1 MFGFI
6 KPINCK
12 KLKKLIVLA
21 FLLASLTAS
30 AQNISGLVLANK
42 DKSPVPYASVAL
54 LQLPDSSILT
64 GVITLGSGEFT
75 FDNINPGKYYV
86 KISYLG
92 YAPNGQSVEL
102 TSQKPKAV
110 IDTIF
115 LNESTQTLDEVTV
128 TGDRLKGQE
137 LVDRTVY
144 SIPAAVAQSSS
155 NGYEILKKIP
165 QVQVDF
171 QNNVTMNGSTNF
183 IIQVDGKQRD
193 KEFLAKLSP
202 EDIQSIEIINNPS
215 GKYEGNIDGVIN
227 IILKKEARFGLSGTA
242 GGQYKPFN
250 KPTLAATG
258 TLDYGMGKISI
269 YATAFSFVQNLNINT
284 STLNEFG
291 PSSNSNLNGIGDFKT
306 ASSSINTGFDY
317 YIDDKNNLS
326 FNINYR
332 PTKQVNGM
340 DNASITI
347 RADTVANAIKSFS
360 HSRTLS
366 DEGSTSLFY
375 KRNFKKQVQEFT
387 VETMFYLFKSKAR
400 DKYDENLLDGYNIP
414 GYTSSNRYEVGHN
427 DRKYF
432 STKLNYVHPLGMSVK
447 LETGYQLYYQEIDYD
462 FSTTLPS
469 PMNIYKYSEFRHSV
483 YGGITFNTKNWGL
496 QGNVRVENTNND
508 INSSQKSKYLCV
520 LPSVNIQYKMS
531 PKQNAKLTYN
541 RRINRPGIYD
551 LNPFE
556 KVATNYDISKGN
568 PELEPEYRS
577 RFQLTYTLNIK
588 SYYVSP
594 YIYYEKITDKIGQQ
608 VSQLNSPIVNRSVS
622 LTQPGNLLTGNEK
635 GVGLSSTFYFVSLNA
650 RYFKGTFNEKIVSST
665 QTIPSRDYSSYSING
680 YLFTQYPKKAKITS
694 YIFFQY
700 AGVNSDA
707 YSKTY
712 NLPLYGIG
720 AQKQTEHH
728 TFGFV
733 YVQPFAGNVEFS
745 KTITNAPYLY
755 GDSRVGIDLGSFLM
769 FTYQYKFNRGK
780 SVKKINRKVEVES
793 DSKKDAI
800 GM

>member
-1 MFGFI
+1 
-6 KPINCK
+6 
-12 KLKKLIVLA
+12 
-21 FLLASLTAS
+21 
-30 AQNISGLVLANK
+30 
-42 DKSPVPYASVAL
+42 
-54 LQLPDSSILT
+54 
-64 GVITLGSGEFT
+64 
-75 FDNINPGKYYV
+75 
-86 KISYLG
+86 
-92 YAPNGQSVEL
+92 
-102 TSQKPKAV
+102 
-110 IDTIF
+110 
-115 LNESTQTLDEVTV
+115 
-128 TGDRLKGQE
+128 
-137 LVDRTVY
+137 
-144 SIPAAVAQSSS
+144 
-155 NGYEILKKIP
+155 
-165 QVQVDF
+165 
-171 QNNVTMNGSTNF
+171 
-183 IIQVDGKQRD
+183 
-193 KEFLAKLSP
+193 
-202 EDIQSIEIINNPS
+202 
-215 GKYEGNIDGVIN
+215 
-227 IILKKEARFGLSGTA
+227 
-242 GGQYKPFN
+242 
-250 KPTLAATG
+250 
-258 TLDYGMGKISI
+258 
-269 YATAFSFVQNLNINT
+269 
-284 STLNEFG
+284 
-291 PSSNSNLNGIGDFKT
+291 
-306 ASSSINTGFDY
+306 
-317 YIDDKNNLS
+317 
-326 FNINYR
+326 
-332 PTKQVNGM
+332 
-340 DNASITI
+340 
-347 RADTVANAIKSFS
+347 
-360 HSRTLS
+360 
-366 DEGSTSLFY
+366 LFY

-400 DKYDENLLDGYNIP
+400 DKYDENLLDGYNIA
-414 GYTSSNRYEVGHN
+414 GYTPSNRYEVGHN

-496 QGNVRVENTNND
+496 QGNVRIENTNND
-508 INSSQKSKYLCV
+508 INSSQKSEYLCV

-650 RYFKGTFNEKIVSST
+650 RYFKGTFNEKVVSPT

-700 AGVNSDA
+700 AGVNTDA

-745 KTITNAPYLY
+745 KTITNAPYFY

-780 SVKKINRKVEVES
+780 SVKKINRKLEVES

>member
-1 MFGFI
+1 M
-6 KPINCK
+6 
-12 KLKKLIVLA
+12 KKLIVLA
-21 FLLASLTAS
+21 FSLASLTAS
-30 AQNISGLVLANK
+30 AQNISGLVLSSK

-64 GVITLGSGEFT
+64 GVITLTGGEFT
-75 FDNINPGKYYV
+75 FDNIKPGKYFV
-86 KISYLG
+86 KVGYLG
-92 YAPNGQSVEL
+92 YAPNGRSVEL
-102 TSQKPKAV
+102 TSQNPKV
-110 IDTIF
+110 VLDTIF
-115 LNESTQTLDEVTV
+115 LTESTQTLEEVTV
-128 TGDRLKGQE
+128 TGERLKGQE

-144 SIPAAVAQSSS
+144 TIPANVAQSSS

-250 KPTLAATG
+250 RPTLAATG
-258 TLDYGMGKISI
+258 TLDYGMGKISV
-269 YATAFSFVQNLNINT
+269 YATAFSFVQSLNINT
-284 STLNEFG
+284 KTLNQFG
-291 PSSNSNLNGIGDFKT
+291 TSSENDLNGIGDFKT

-340 DNASITI
+340 DNTTITTEGSIV
-347 RADTVANAIKSFS
+347 RNAIKLAS
-360 HSRTLS
+360 HSRTMS

-387 VETMFYLFKSKAR
+387 VETQFYIFKSKVR
-400 DKYDENLLDGYNIP
+400 DKNNETLLDGYDISEYSP
-414 GYTSSNRYEVGHN
+414 KNRYEVGH
-427 DRKYF
+427 DSRRYF

-462 FSTTLPS
+462 FSTNRTNTL
-469 PMNIYKYSEFRHSV
+469 NIYKYNEFRHSV
-483 YGGITFNTKNWGL
+483 YGGITFNTKKWGL
-496 QGNVRVENTNND
+496 QGNVRLENTNNE
-508 INSSQKSKYLCV
+508 INSSLETDYYCI
-520 LPSVNIQYKMS
+520 LPSVNIQYKIS
-531 PKQNAKLTYN
+531 PKQNAKITYN

-556 KVATNYDISKGN
+556 KEGSNYDISQGN
-568 PELEPEYRS
+568 PYLEPEYRN
-577 RFQLTYTLNIK
+577 RFQVTYTLNIK

-594 YIYYEKITDKIGQQ
+594 YVYYEEITDKIGQH
-608 VSQLNSPIVNRSVS
+608 VSNVVSPTTNSTVS
-622 LTQPGNLLTGNEK
+622 FTQPGNLLTGNER

-650 RYFKGTFNEKIVSST
+650 RYFKGTFNEKYVSPS

-680 YLFTQYPKKAKITS
+680 YLFAQYPKKSKITS
-694 YIFFQY
+694 YVFFQY
-700 AGVNSDA
+700 AGVNTNA

-712 NLPLYGIG
+712 NLPIYGLG
-720 AQKQTEHH
+720 LQKQTDHH

-745 KTITNAPYLY
+745 KTITRAPYMY
-755 GDSRVGIDLGSFLM
+755 GDSRVSIDIGSFLM

-780 SVKKINRKVEVES
+780 SVKKINRKLDVES

>member
-1 MFGFI
+1 M
-6 KPINCK
+6 
-12 KLKKLIVLA
+12 KKLIVLA
-21 FLLASLTAS
+21 FLLASLAAS
-30 AQNISGLVLANK
+30 AQNINGLVLANK

-54 LQLPDSSILT
+54 LQLPDSSIIT

-75 FDNINPGKYYV
+75 FDNIKPGKYFV

-92 YAPNGQSVEL
+92 YAPNGRFVEL
-102 TSQKPKAV
+102 TSQKPKV
-110 IDTIF
+110 MLDTIF
-115 LNESTQTLDEVTV
+115 LNESTQTLNEVTV
-128 TGDRLKGQE
+128 TGERLKGQE

-144 SIPAAVAQSSS
+144 SIPASVAQSSS

-242 GGQYKPFN
+242 GAQYKPFN
-250 KPTLAATG
+250 RPTLAATG
-258 TLDYGMGKISI
+258 TLDYGMGKISV

-284 STLNEFG
+284 SALNQYG
-291 PSSNSNLNGIGDFKT
+291 VTDILSKGSGDFKT
-306 ASSSINTGFDY
+306 SSSSINTGFDY

-332 PTKQVNGM
+332 PSAQVNGM
-340 DNASITI
+340 DNSTLTNENNNVISATALTS
-347 RADTVANAIKSFS
+347 N
-360 HSRTLS
+360 SRTLS

-387 VETMFYLFKSKAR
+387 VETQFYLFKSKAR
-400 DKYDENLLDGYNIP
+400 DKYNYEIGNLPD
-414 GYTSSNRYEVGHN
+414 RYEVGHN
-427 DRKYF
+427 NRKYF
-432 STKLNYVHPLGMSVK
+432 SAKLNYVHPLGMSVK
-447 LETGYQLYYQEIDYD
+447 LETGYQLYYQEMDYD
-462 FSTTLPS
+462 FSTTLPT

-483 YGGITFNTKNWGL
+483 YGGITFNTKKWGL

-508 INSSQKSKYLCV
+508 INSSLKSDYTCV
-520 LPSVNIQYKMS
+520 LPSANIQYKIS

-556 KVATNYDISKGN
+556 KVDQTYNITRGN
-568 PELEPEYRS
+568 PSLEPEYRN

-594 YIYYEKITDKIGQQ
+594 YVYYEKITDKIGEQ
-608 VSQLNSPIVNRSVS
+608 VSTVKSPVNQSSVT
-622 LTQPGNLLTGNEK
+622 LTQPGNLLTGNER

-650 RYFKGTFNEKIVSST
+650 RYFKGTYNEYVSPD

-680 YLFTQYPKKAKITS
+680 YLFAQYPKKSKITS

-700 AGVNSDA
+700 AGVNTNA

-712 NLPLYGIG
+712 NLPLYGLGI
-720 AQKQTEHH
+720 QKQT
-728 TFGFV
+728 
-733 YVQPFAGNVEFS
+733 
-745 KTITNAPYLY
+745 
-755 GDSRVGIDLGSFLM
+755 
-769 FTYQYKFNRGK
+769 
-780 SVKKINRKVEVES
+780 
-793 DSKKDAI
+793 
-800 GM
+800 

>member
-1 MFGFI
+1 M
-6 KPINCK
+6 K
-12 KLKKLIVLA
+12 KLVVLA
-21 FLLASLTAS
+21 LLLASLTAS

-54 LQLPDSSILT
+54 LQLPDSSIIT
-64 GVITLGSGEFT
+64 GVITLGGGEFT
-75 FDNINPGKYYV
+75 FENIKPGKYFV
-86 KISYLG
+86 KVGYLG
-92 YAPNGQSVEL
+92 YAPNGRSVEL
-102 TSQKPKAV
+102 TSQKPKV
-110 IDTIF
+110 VLDTIF
-115 LNESTQTLDEVTV
+115 LNESTQSIDEVTV
-128 TGDRLKGQE
+128 TGERLKGQE

-144 SIPAAVAQSSS
+144 SIPASVAQSSS

-242 GGQYKPFN
+242 GAQYKPFN
-250 KPTLAATG
+250 QPTLAATG

-284 STLNEFG
+284 STLNQLKI
-291 PSSNSNLNGIGDFKT
+291 PTRDSMNANGIGDFKT

-332 PTKQVNGM
+332 PSKQLNGM
-340 DNASITI
+340 DNASLKYQS
-347 RADTVANAIKSFS
+347 DTLASAIKSAS
-360 HSRTLS
+360 HSRTMS

-387 VETMFYLFKSKAR
+387 AEAMFYFFKSKVR
-400 DKYDENLLDGYNIP
+400 DKYDESLLAGYNIP
-414 GYTSSNRYEVGHN
+414 GYNSTNRYEVGIS
-427 DRKYF
+427 DRQYF
-432 STKLNYVHPLGMSVK
+432 SGKLNYVHPLGLSVK
-447 LETGYQLYYQEIDYD
+447 LETGYQLYYQKMDYE
-462 FSTTLPS
+462 FSPR
-469 PMNIYKYSEFRHSV
+469 PQIWANDYRYSEFRHSV
-483 YGGITFNTKNWGL
+483 YGGITFNTKKWGF

-508 INSSQKSKYLCV
+508 INDTLKSDYYCV

-556 KVATNYDISKGN
+556 KVGETYNITKGN
-568 PELEPEYRS
+568 PLLKPEYRN

-594 YIYYEKITDKIGQQ
+594 YIYYETITNKIGQQ
-608 VSQLNSPIVNRSVS
+608 VSTVESPVTKTNVT
-622 LTQPGNLLTGNEK
+622 LTEPGNLLTGNER

-650 RYFKGTFNEKIVSST
+650 RYFKGKYNEYTSPT
-665 QTIPSRDYSSYSING
+665 QIIPSRDYSSYSING
-680 YLFTQYPKKAKITS
+680 YLFAQYPKKAKLTS

-700 AGVNSDA
+700 AGVNTDA

-712 NLPLYGIG
+712 NLPLYGVG

-745 KTITNAPYLY
+745 KTITSAPYLY

-769 FTYQYKFNRGK
+769 FTYQYKFNKGK